1 MPMKEEPE
9 ENYKFYHQAPGIYSL
24 ISLCACN
31 WCDCIK
37 NIVVHFPDSTTV
49 FLWMF

>member
-24 ISLCACN
+24 I
-31 WCDCIK
+31 K
-37 NIVVHFPDSTTV
+37 GYKFE
-49 FLWMF
+49 